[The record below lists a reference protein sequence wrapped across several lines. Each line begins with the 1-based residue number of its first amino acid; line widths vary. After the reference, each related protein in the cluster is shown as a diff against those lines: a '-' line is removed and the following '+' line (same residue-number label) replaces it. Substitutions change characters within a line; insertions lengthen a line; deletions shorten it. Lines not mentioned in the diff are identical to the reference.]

1 MQGERDESAVTPGSF
16 HGEQVQSEARE
27 KAAMAV
33 KNC

>member
-33 KNC
+33 KDC